1 MPRQTWVFDS
11 LPGAVHRDRAIGEHS
26 VAAVIEALRRV
37 PMPQPTKEG
46 LVRHLTHHEK
56 IPPFIAHW
64 LMTSLQR
71 HPGHGA
77 PGAHHTAGGY
87 VWAFDLEVVR
97 ALFRAYTEEC
107 FYDTLASPFLA
118 ADSHRVDFIRAGKV
132 INPCDLSM
140 YVWVLSALCV
150 CAGARKAGRVC
161 MCVRRLHLPRAP
173 VLPTKQNA
181 AWTPE
186 VLGKLEKL
194 RAKGRC
200 VFLGGGDQT
209 GVCA

>member
-1 MPRQTWVFDS
+1 MRWAGVVRILGRCCRRPPTYLSPHARTKPNQTNPTTDAWEVPRQTWILDS

-46 LVRHLTHHEK
+46 LVQHLTHAEK

-71 HPGHGA
+71 QPGHGA
-77 PGAHHTAGGY
+77 AGGY
-87 VWAFDLEVVR
+87 VWAFDLDVVR

-118 ADSHRVDFIRAGKV
+118 ADSHHVDFIRAGKV
-132 INPCDLSM
+132 
-140 YVWVLSALCV
+140 
-150 CAGARKAGRVC
+150 
-161 MCVRRLHLPRAP
+161 
-173 VLPTKQNA
+173 
-181 AWTPE
+181 
-186 VLGKLEKL
+186 
-194 RAKGRC
+194 
-200 VFLGGGDQT
+200 
-209 GVCA
+209 